1 MAGTRDRGDPPR
13 RDEGLTPAPDNR
25 IAAAQDSLAA
35 AFREESSRLTASVT
49 RILGG
54 DFAAAEE
61 VVQDALLAAWQQ
73 WPADGVPDQPAAWLR
88 TVARRRAIDVLRR
101 DLRYRDRLA
110 ATAFPAGPATGL
122 AAGPATGSV
131 AGPGGDE
138 EDDRLML
145 IFTCCH
151 PALATEA
158 QVALTLRT
166 VCGLTTAE
174 IARAFL
180 VSEAAIIQRLTRARR
195 KIAAAGIPYRVPDG
209 DELAQRLTGVLAVIY
224 LLFNEGYLTSAGDR
238 PQRRD
243 LTGDAEWLA
252 GLLARLM
259 PAEPE
264 VAGLVALIRLHRA
277 RAAARFDDAG
287 RLVLLRYQ
295 DRSRWRHADIA
306 AATDLLVSAGQ
317 RRRPG
322 PYQLQAAIVAC
333 HAEAPS
339 WQDTDWTQILLL
351 YDALLEHLPSAV
363 VRLHRT
369 IALGQVMG
377 PEKALSEADTL
388 APLLDRYHLL
398 HATRAEFLRALG
410 RHDEARRADERALG
424 LTGNPAERALLEQR
438 LA

>member
-1 MAGTRDRGDPPR
+1 
-13 RDEGLTPAPDNR
+13 
-25 IAAAQDSLAA
+25 
-35 AFREESSRLTASVT
+35 
-49 RILGG
+49 
-54 DFAAAEE
+54 
-61 VVQDALLAAWQQ
+61 
-73 WPADGVPDQPAAWLR
+73 
-88 TVARRRAIDVLRR
+88 
-101 DLRYRDRLA
+101 
-110 ATAFPAGPATGL
+110 
-122 AAGPATGSV
+122 
-131 AGPGGDE
+131 
-138 EDDRLML
+138 ML

-195 KIAAAGIPYRVPDG
+195 KIAAAGIPYRVPDD
-209 DELAQRLTGVLAVIY
+209 DELAQRLSGVLAVIY

-306 AATDLLVSAGQ
+306 AATDLLVRAGQ
-317 RRRPG
+317 QRRPG

-388 APLLDRYHLL
+388 APPLDRYHLL

>member
-13 RDEGLTPAPDNR
+13 HDQGLTPAPDDR

-61 VVQDALLAAWQQ
+61 IVQDALLAAWRQ
-73 WPADGVPDQPAAWLR
+73 WPADGVPNQPAAWLR

-110 ATAFPAGPATGL
+110 ATAFPAGPA
-122 AAGPATGSV
+122 ASPA
-131 AGPGGDE
+131 GDE
-138 EDDRLML
+138 ADDRLML

-195 KIAAAGIPYRVPDG
+195 KIAAAGIPYRVPDD
-209 DELAQRLTGVLAVIY
+209 DELAQRLSGVLAVIY

-306 AATDLLVSAGQ
+306 AATDLLVRAGQ
-317 RRRPG
+317 QRRPG

-398 HATRAEFLRALG
+398 HATRAEFLRALS

>member
-13 RDEGLTPAPDNR
+13 HDQGLTPAPDDR

-35 AFREESSRLTASVT
+35 AFREENSRLTASVT

-61 VVQDALLAAWQQ
+61 VVQDALLAAWRQ

-110 ATAFPAGPATGL
+110 ATAFPAGPA
-122 AAGPATGSV
+122 ASPA
-131 AGPGGDE
+131 GDE
-138 EDDRLML
+138 ADDRLML

-195 KIAAAGIPYRVPDG
+195 KIAAAGIPYRVPDD
-209 DELAQRLTGVLAVIY
+209 DELAQRLSGVLAVIY

-306 AATDLLVSAGQ
+306 AATDLLVRAGQ
-317 RRRPG
+317 QRRPG

-339 WQDTDWTQILLL
+339 WPDTDWTQILLL

>member
-13 RDEGLTPAPDNR
+13 HDDGLTPAPAPPPAPAAQTDR

-61 VVQDALLAAWQQ
+61 VVQDALLAAWRQ
-73 WPADGVPDQPAAWLR
+73 WPAGGVPDQPAAWLR

-110 ATAFPAGPATGL
+110 ASALHTDS
-122 AAGPATGSV
+122 AAGPAS
-131 AGPGGDE
+131 DE
-138 EDDRLML
+138 ASDDDRLML

-166 VCGLTTAE
+166 VCGLSTAE

-209 DELAQRLTGVLAVIY
+209 DELAPRLSGVLAVIY
-224 LLFNEGYLTSAGDR
+224 LLFNEGYLTSAGDQ

-243 LTGDAEWLA
+243 LAGDAEWLA
-252 GLLARLM
+252 GLLSRLM

-264 VAGLVALIRLHRA
+264 VAGLLALIRLHRA
-277 RAAARFDDAG
+277 RAAARFDAAG
-287 RLVLLRYQ
+287 RLVLLRHQ
-295 DRSRWRHADIA
+295 DRSKWEHTEIT
-306 AATDLLVSAGQ
+306 AATDLLVRAGQ
-317 RRRPG
+317 QRRPG

-339 WQDTDWTQILLL
+339 WPDTDWAQILLL

-377 PEKALSEADTL
+377 PEKALSEADAL
-388 APLLDRYHLL
+388 VPHLDRYHLL

>member
-13 RDEGLTPAPDNR
+13 RDQGLTPAPDDR
-25 IAAAQDSLAA
+25 IAAAHDSLAA

-61 VVQDALLAAWQQ
+61 LVQDALLAAWRQ

-110 ATAFPAGPATGL
+110 ATAFPAGPA
-122 AAGPATGSV
+122 ASPA
-131 AGPGGDE
+131 GDE
-138 EDDRLML
+138 ADDRLML

-195 KIAAAGIPYRVPDG
+195 KIAAAGIPYRVPDD
-209 DELAQRLTGVLAVIY
+209 DELAQRLSGVLAVIY

-306 AATDLLVSAGQ
+306 AATDLLVRAGQ
-317 RRRPG
+317 HRRPG

-333 HAEAPS
+333 HAEAPT
-339 WQDTDWTQILLL
+339 WQDTNWTQILLL

-369 IALGQVMG
+369 IALGQVIG

>member
-13 RDEGLTPAPDNR
+13 HDQGLTPAPDDR

-35 AFREESSRLTASVT
+35 AFREENSRLTASVT

-61 VVQDALLAAWQQ
+61 IVQDALLAAWRQ

-110 ATAFPAGPATGL
+110 ATAFPAGPA
-122 AAGPATGSV
+122 ASPA
-131 AGPGGDE
+131 GDE
-138 EDDRLML
+138 ADDRLML

-195 KIAAAGIPYRVPDG
+195 KIAAAGIPYRVPDD
-209 DELAQRLTGVLAVIY
+209 DELAQRLSGVLAVIY

-306 AATDLLVSAGQ
+306 AATDLLVRAGQ
-317 RRRPG
+317 QRRPG

>member
-13 RDEGLTPAPDNR
+13 RDEGLTPAPDDR
-25 IAAAQDSLAA
+25 ITAAQDSLAA

-61 VVQDALLAAWQQ
+61 VVQDALLAAWRQ
-73 WPADGVPDQPAAWLR
+73 WPAGGVPDQPAAWLR

-110 ATAFPAGPATGL
+110 ASAL
-122 AAGPATGSV
+122 HVDSAADQASGEA
-131 AGPGGDE
+131 AD
-138 EDDRLML
+138 DDRLML

-166 VCGLTTAE
+166 VCGLSTAE

-209 DELAQRLTGVLAVIY
+209 DELAQRLSGVLAVIY

-264 VAGLVALIRLHRA
+264 VAGLLALIRLHRA
-277 RAAARFDDAG
+277 RAAARFDAAG
-287 RLVLLRYQ
+287 RLVLLRHQ

-306 AATDLLVSAGQ
+306 AATDLLVRAGQ
-317 RRRPG
+317 QRRPG

-339 WQDTDWTQILLL
+339 WPDTDWAQILLL

-377 PEKALSEADTL
+377 PEKALSEADAL
-388 APLLDRYHLL
+388 VPHLDRYHLL

-438 LA
+438 LT

>member
-13 RDEGLTPAPDNR
+13 RDQGLTPAPDDR
-25 IAAAQDSLAA
+25 IAAAHDSLAA

-61 VVQDALLAAWQQ
+61 VVQDALLAAWRQ

-110 ATAFPAGPATGL
+110 ATAFPAGPA
-122 AAGPATGSV
+122 ASPA
-131 AGPGGDE
+131 GDE
-138 EDDRLML
+138 ADDRLML

-195 KIAAAGIPYRVPDG
+195 KIAAAGIPYRVPDD
-209 DELAQRLTGVLAVIY
+209 DELAQRLSGVLAVIY

-306 AATDLLVSAGQ
+306 AATDLLVRAGQ
-317 RRRPG
+317 QRRPG

-369 IALGQVMG
+369 IALGQVIG

>member
-13 RDEGLTPAPDNR
+13 RDQGLTPAPDDR
-25 IAAAQDSLAA
+25 IAAAHDSLAA

-61 VVQDALLAAWQQ
+61 VVQDALLAAWRQ

-110 ATAFPAGPATGL
+110 ATAFPAGPA
-122 AAGPATGSV
+122 ASPA
-131 AGPGGDE
+131 GDE
-138 EDDRLML
+138 ADDRLML

-195 KIAAAGIPYRVPDG
+195 KIAAAGIPYRVPDD
-209 DELAQRLTGVLAVIY
+209 DELAQRLSGVLAVIY

-306 AATDLLVSAGQ
+306 AATDLLVRAGQ
-317 RRRPG
+317 HRRPG

-339 WQDTDWTQILLL
+339 WQDTNWTQILLL

-369 IALGQVMG
+369 IALGQVIG

>member
-13 RDEGLTPAPDNR
+13 HDQGLTPAPDDR

-61 VVQDALLAAWQQ
+61 IVQDALLAAWQQ
-73 WPADGVPDQPAAWLR
+73 WPADGVPNQPAAWLR

-110 ATAFPAGPATGL
+110 ATAFPVGPA
-122 AAGPATGSV
+122 ASPA
-131 AGPGGDE
+131 GDE
-138 EDDRLML
+138 ADDRLML

-195 KIAAAGIPYRVPDG
+195 KIAAAGIPYRVPDD
-209 DELAQRLTGVLAVIY
+209 DELAQRLSGVLAVIY

-306 AATDLLVSAGQ
+306 AATDLLVRAGQ
-317 RRRPG
+317 QRRPG

-398 HATRAEFLRALG
+398 HATRAEFLRALS

>member
-13 RDEGLTPAPDNR
+13 HDQGLTPAPDDR

-35 AFREESSRLTASVT
+35 AFREENSRLTASVT

-61 VVQDALLAAWQQ
+61 IVQDALLAAWRQ

-110 ATAFPAGPATGL
+110 ATAFPAGPA
-122 AAGPATGSV
+122 ASPA
-131 AGPGGDE
+131 GDE
-138 EDDRLML
+138 ADDRLML

-195 KIAAAGIPYRVPDG
+195 KIAAAGIPYRVPDD
-209 DELAQRLTGVLAVIY
+209 DELAQRLSGVLAVIY

-252 GLLARLM
+252 GLLARLL

-264 VAGLVALIRLHRA
+264 VGGLVALIRLHRA

-306 AATDLLVSAGQ
+306 AATDLLVRAGQ
-317 RRRPG
+317 QRRPG

>member
-13 RDEGLTPAPDNR
+13 HDEGLTPAPDDR

-61 VVQDALLAAWQQ
+61 VVQDALLAAWRQ

-110 ATAFPAGPATGL
+110 ATTFPAGPATGS
-122 AAGPATGSV
+122 A

-166 VCGLTTAE
+166 VCGLSTAE

-224 LLFNEGYLTSAGDR
+224 LLFNEGYLTSAGDQ

-264 VAGLVALIRLHRA
+264 VAGLLALIRLHRA
-277 RAAARFDDAG
+277 RAAARFDAAG
-287 RLVLLRYQ
+287 RLVLLRHQ

-306 AATDLLVSAGQ
+306 AATDLLIRAGQ
-317 RRRPG
+317 QRRPG

-339 WQDTDWTQILLL
+339 WPDTDWTQILLL
-351 YDALLEHLPSAV
+351 YDALLELLPSAV

-377 PEKALSEADTL
+377 PEKALSEADALT
-388 APLLDRYHLL
+388 PLLDRYHLL

>member
-13 RDEGLTPAPDNR
+13 HDQGLTPAPDDR

-35 AFREESSRLTASVT
+35 AFREENSRLTASVT

-61 VVQDALLAAWQQ
+61 IVQDALLAAWRQ

-110 ATAFPAGPATGL
+110 ATAFPAGPA
-122 AAGPATGSV
+122 ASPA
-131 AGPGGDE
+131 GDE
-138 EDDRLML
+138 ADDRLML

-195 KIAAAGIPYRVPDG
+195 KIAAAGIPYRVPDD
-209 DELAQRLTGVLAVIY
+209 DELAQRLSGVLAVIY

-306 AATDLLVSAGQ
+306 AATDLLVRAGQ
-317 RRRPG
+317 QRRPG

-438 LA
+438 LV

>member
-13 RDEGLTPAPDNR
+13 HDQGLTPAPDDR

-61 VVQDALLAAWQQ
+61 IVQDALLAAWRQ

-110 ATAFPAGPATGL
+110 ATAFPAGPA
-122 AAGPATGSV
+122 ASPA
-131 AGPGGDE
+131 GDE
-138 EDDRLML
+138 ADDRLML

-195 KIAAAGIPYRVPDG
+195 KIAAAGIPYRVPDD
-209 DELAQRLTGVLAVIY
+209 DELAQRLSGVLAVIY

-306 AATDLLVSAGQ
+306 AATDLLVRAGQ
-317 RRRPG
+317 QRRPG

-339 WQDTDWTQILLL
+339 WQDTNWTQILLL

-438 LA
+438 LD

>member
-166 VCGLTTAE
+166 VCGLTTARSP
-174 IARAFL
+174 AR
-180 VSEAAIIQRLTRARR
+180 SWSR
-195 KIAAAGIPYRVPDG
+195 KPRSSSGSPGP
-209 DELAQRLTGVLAVIY
+209 
-224 LLFNEGYLTSAGDR
+224 
-238 PQRRD
+238 
-243 LTGDAEWLA
+243 
-252 GLLARLM
+252 
-259 PAEPE
+259 
-264 VAGLVALIRLHRA
+264 
-277 RAAARFDDAG
+277 AARSPRPASPTG
-287 RLVLLRYQ
+287 
-295 DRSRWRHADIA
+295 SRT
-306 AATDLLVSAGQ
+306 ATS
-317 RRRPG
+317 
-322 PYQLQAAIVAC
+322 
-333 HAEAPS
+333 S
-339 WQDTDWTQILLL
+339 
-351 YDALLEHLPSAV
+351 PSA
-363 VRLHRT
+363 
-369 IALGQVMG
+369 
-377 PEKALSEADTL
+377 
-388 APLLDRYHLL
+388 
-398 HATRAEFLRALG
+398 
-410 RHDEARRADERALG
+410 
-424 LTGNPAERALLEQR
+424 
-438 LA
+438 

>member
-1 MAGTRDRGDPPR
+1 
-13 RDEGLTPAPDNR
+13 
-25 IAAAQDSLAA
+25 
-35 AFREESSRLTASVT
+35 
-49 RILGG
+49 
-54 DFAAAEE
+54 
-61 VVQDALLAAWQQ
+61 
-73 WPADGVPDQPAAWLR
+73 
-88 TVARRRAIDVLRR
+88 
-101 DLRYRDRLA
+101 
-110 ATAFPAGPATGL
+110 
-122 AAGPATGSV
+122 
-131 AGPGGDE
+131 
-138 EDDRLML
+138 ML

-166 VCGLTTAE
+166 VCGLSTAE

-209 DELAQRLTGVLAVIY
+209 DELAERLSGVLAVIY

-264 VAGLVALIRLHRA
+264 VLGLLALIRLHRA
-277 RAAARFDDAG
+277 RAAARFDAAG
-287 RLVLLRYQ
+287 RLVLLRHQ

-306 AATDLLVSAGQ
+306 AAADLLVRAGQ
-317 RRRPG
+317 QRRPG

-339 WQDTDWTQILLL
+339 WADTDWTQILLL

-363 VRLHRT
+363 VRLHRA
-369 IALGQVMG
+369 IALGQVVG
-377 PEKALSEADTL
+377 PRKPFPRSTPWPPSSTAITCCTPPGPSSSARSAATTRPAGPTS
-388 APLLDRYHLL
+388 APS
-398 HATRAEFLRALG
+398 A
-410 RHDEARRADERALG
+410 
-424 LTGNPAERALLEQR
+424 
-438 LA
+438 

>member
-13 RDEGLTPAPDNR
+13 HDKGLTPAPDDR
-25 IAAAQDSLAA
+25 IAAAQDCLAV
-35 AFREESSRLTASVT
+35 AFREEGSRLTASVT
-49 RILGG
+49 RLLGG

-61 VVQDALLAAWQQ
+61 VVQDALLAAWRQ
-73 WPADGVPDQPAAWLR
+73 WPVGGVPDQPAAWLR

-110 ATAFPAGPATGL
+110 ATAFTAGLIAGSAVGSAASPADGE
-122 AAGPATGSV
+122 
-131 AGPGGDE
+131 D
-138 EDDRLML
+138 DDRLML

-166 VCGLTTAE
+166 VCGLSTAE

-209 DELAQRLTGVLAVIY
+209 DELAPRLSGVLAVIY

-264 VAGLVALIRLHRA
+264 VAGLLALIRLHRA
-277 RAAARFDDAG
+277 RAAARFDAAG
-287 RLVLLRYQ
+287 RLVLLRHQ

-306 AATDLLVSAGQ
+306 AATDLLIRAGQ
-317 RRRPG
+317 QRRPG

-339 WQDTDWTQILLL
+339 WPDTDWTQILLL

-377 PEKALSEADTL
+377 PEKALSEADAL

>member
-1 MAGTRDRGDPPR
+1 V
-13 RDEGLTPAPDNR
+13 PA
-25 IAAAQDSLAA
+25 
-35 AFREESSRLTASVT
+35 
-49 RILGG
+49 
-54 DFAAAEE
+54 
-61 VVQDALLAAWQQ
+61 
-73 WPADGVPDQPAAWLR
+73 QPAAWLR

-110 ATAFPAGPATGL
+110 ATAFPAGPA
-122 AAGPATGSV
+122 ASPA
-131 AGPGGDE
+131 GDE
-138 EDDRLML
+138 ADDRLML

-195 KIAAAGIPYRVPDG
+195 KIAAAGIPYRVPDD
-209 DELAQRLTGVLAVIY
+209 DELAQRLSGVLAVIY

-306 AATDLLVSAGQ
+306 AATDLLVRAGQ
-317 RRRPG
+317 QRRPG

-339 WQDTDWTQILLL
+339 WPDTDWTQILLL

-377 PEKALSEADTL
+377 PEKALSEADALT
-388 APLLDRYHLL
+388 PLLDRYHLL

>member
-13 RDEGLTPAPDNR
+13 HDEGLTPAPAPAPAAQTDR

-35 AFREESSRLTASVT
+35 AFREEGSRLTASVT

-61 VVQDALLAAWQQ
+61 VVQDALLAAWRQ
-73 WPADGVPDQPAAWLR
+73 WPAGGVPAQPAAWLR

-110 ATAFPAGPATGL
+110 ASALRTDPTAGQASDEAG
-122 AAGPATGSV
+122 
-131 AGPGGDE
+131 D
-138 EDDRLML
+138 DDRLML

-166 VCGLTTAE
+166 VCGLSTAE

-180 VSEAAIIQRLTRARR
+180 ASEAAIIQRLTRARR

-209 DELAQRLTGVLAVIY
+209 DELAPRLSGVLAVIY
-224 LLFNEGYLTSAGDR
+224 LLFNEGYLTSAGDQ

-264 VAGLVALIRLHRA
+264 VAGLLALIRLHRA
-277 RAAARFDDAG
+277 RAAARFDAAG
-287 RLVLLRYQ
+287 RLVLLRHQ
-295 DRSRWRHADIA
+295 DRSTWEHADIA
-306 AATDLLVSAGQ
+306 AATDLLVRAGQ
-317 RRRPG
+317 QRRPG

-339 WQDTDWTQILLL
+339 WPETDWTQILLL
-351 YDALLEHLPSAV
+351 YDALLEHLPSTV

-377 PEKALSEADTL
+377 PEKALSEADAL
-388 APLLDRYHLL
+388 APHLDRYHLL

-424 LTGNPAERALLEQR
+424 LTGNTAERALLEQR

>member
-13 RDEGLTPAPDNR
+13 HDEGLTPAPDDR
-25 IAAAQDSLAA
+25 ITAAQDSLAA

-61 VVQDALLAAWQQ
+61 IVQDALLAAWRQ

-110 ATAFPAGPATGL
+110 ATAFPAGPA
-122 AAGPATGSV
+122 ASPA
-131 AGPGGDE
+131 GDE
-138 EDDRLML
+138 ADDRLML

-195 KIAAAGIPYRVPDG
+195 KIAAAGIPYRVPDD
-209 DELAQRLTGVLAVIY
+209 DELAQRLSGVLAVIY

-306 AATDLLVSAGQ
+306 AATDLLVRAGQ
-317 RRRPG
+317 QRRPG